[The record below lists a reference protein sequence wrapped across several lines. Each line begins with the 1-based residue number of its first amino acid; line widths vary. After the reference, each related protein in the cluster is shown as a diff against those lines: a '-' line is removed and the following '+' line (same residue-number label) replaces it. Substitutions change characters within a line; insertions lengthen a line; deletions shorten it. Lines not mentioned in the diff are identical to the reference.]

1 MNLSAPELLEKIRQ
15 QFDQAPYP
23 TNPIEQS
30 PKQEHEALF
39 VHSLAT
45 PYYLKYQQV
54 IDTNGKLILDVGC
67 GTGYMALALAEAN
80 PGAKIVGI
88 DLSENSIDLAR
99 KRLQYHGFVDSEF
112 HVLSIEDLP
121 SLGLQF
127 DYINCDETLYLLPD
141 LNAALQAMKSVLK
154 PKGIIRGNLHSALQR
169 QPYYR
174 AQKLFKMLG
183 LMEGQPGDVEAEIA
197 IATVKSL
204 KENIDLRVRTWDLDV
219 SKAPEV
225 KTEALMNYLLQGD
238 KGFTIPEMFAALDA
252 ADLEFLSMVNW
263 RQWDLLDLFKEP
275 DNLPVFWQLSLSEV
289 PLRERLQ
296 LFELIHSQHRLLDF
310 WCTHSS
316 EPVEMRSVADWEDTD
331 WDRAIVQI
339 HPILS
344 SEPIQS
350 ELLSTIAQ
358 YKPFEISKYVKVS
371 TRSVIEIEANQAAC
385 LLPLW
390 KAPQTLQTL
399 AERWLK
405 IQPVNPITLEPVNPQ
420 QAREEIKILLS
431 SLEIFLYVLLS
442 Q

>member
-1 MNLSAPELLEKIRQ
+1 
-15 QFDQAPYP
+15 
-23 TNPIEQS
+23 
-30 PKQEHEALF
+30 
-39 VHSLAT
+39 
-45 PYYLKYQQV
+45 QQV

-88 DLSENSIDLAR
+88 DLSEASIDLAR

-112 HVLSIEDLP
+112 HTLSIEDLP

-154 PKGIIRGNLHSALQR
+154 PNGIIRGNLHSAIQR

-174 AQKLFKMLG
+174 AQKLFRMLG
-183 LMEGQPGDVEAEIA
+183 LMEGQPGDMEAEIA

-204 KENIDLRVRTWDLDV
+204 KENIDLRAKTWDLDV

-225 KTEALMNYLLQGD
+225 KSEALMNYLLQGD

-275 DNLPVFWQLSLSEV
+275 DNLPVFWQLSFSEV

-316 EPVEMRSVADWEDTD
+316 EPVEMRSVADWEDAD

-344 SEPIQS
+344 SEPIKS
-350 ELLSTIAQ
+350 ELLSTVAQ
-358 YKPFEISKYVKVS
+358 YKPL
-371 TRSVIEIEANQAAC
+371 RSLNMCRLRRDRSLKLRPIRRPAC
-385 LLPLW
+385 CRFGRLL
-390 KAPQTLQTL
+390 KHS
-399 AERWLK
+399 R
-405 IQPVNPITLEPVNPQ
+405 
-420 QAREEIKILLS
+420 RLLS
-431 SLEIFLYVLLS
+431 GGSRFSLSTPSL
-442 Q
+442 